1 MTHGLVRLW
10 LRIEASVVCTAS
22 VWVYAQSGRGWGLFA
37 ALILVPDVSL
47 VGYLGGPRV
56 GAAVYNAVHSYA
68 APLLLALWSAGTG
81 RGDWLPLLAIW
92 TAHNA
97 LDRAVGYGLKYP
109 TSFGETHLGLV
120 GRRLP
125 RV

>member
-1 MTHGLVRLW
+1 VTHGSVRLW
-10 LRIEASVVCTAS
+10 LRIEAAVVCAAS

-37 ALILVPDVSL
+37 ALILVPDASL
-47 VGYLGGPRV
+47 AGYLGGLRV

-68 APLLLALWSAGTG
+68 APLLLALCSAATG
-81 RGDWLPLLAIW
+81 HGAWVPFFAIW

-109 TSFGETHLGLV
+109 TSFGETHLGPV
-120 GRRLP
+120 GRRP
-125 RV
+125 SHT